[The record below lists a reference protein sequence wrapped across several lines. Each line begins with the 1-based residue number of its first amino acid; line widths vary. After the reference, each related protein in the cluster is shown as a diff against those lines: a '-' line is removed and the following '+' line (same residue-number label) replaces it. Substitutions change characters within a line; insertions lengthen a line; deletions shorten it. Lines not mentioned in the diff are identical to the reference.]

1 MMKNVYSVGYGQLDR
16 KDFQLDV
23 LYEGA
28 KLGKKRYLP
37 PDPVAQQFKGQ
48 PLLSLLNLDRLN
60 DQNDPQPNGFFDYV
74 EGFTVIPSQSRIIF
88 PELEPFGHALDS
100 IYTNQAD
107 RDKYL
112 FYSLYDTIK
121 AIAQTYAN
129 LDRFMIEGKSTST
142 SNSDYQLGYN
152 IPRGSV
158 SVTAGGQI
166 LRENIDYEINYDL
179 GTLKIINPAII
190 STGLPVQVQ
199 YENNATFGIQQK
211 NYIGL
216 RLDYLVNQ
224 HLSLGATMVRL
235 GERPFFT
242 KTNYGEDP
250 IRNTMIGADFDYRNE
265 VPRLSKWLDKLPFY
279 STTTPSSITAYGEV
293 AELIPGHPKQIGK
306 GSSGQSYIDDF
317 EGTRSSIDLRFPLI
331 NWTLAS
337 VPQNAV
343 DQNGNILFPEATL
356 NNDLSSGYN
365 RAKIAWYNIEPVLQ
379 ERNNPNNPLRNNLVE
394 LSKPESRLV
403 LQQEIFPERTT
414 NLGQGQLTTFD
425 LAIIPVKRALTI
437 SELM

>member
-1 MMKNVYSVGYGQLDR
+1 MRSQVLVK
-16 KDFQLDV
+16 KDTYHLTLFS
-23 LYEGA
+23 
-28 KLGKKRYLP
+28 
-37 PDPVAQQFKGQ
+37 QQYKGQ

-60 DQNDPQPNGFFDYV
+60 NQNDPQPNGFLTMWKDL
-74 EGFTVIPSQSRIIF
+74 QSFHHKAGSFSRC
-88 PELEPFGHALDS
+88 LNLLGMTLDS
-100 IYTNQAD
+100 VYSNQAD
-107 RDKYL
+107 RNKYL
-112 FYSLYDTIK
+112 YYPLYDTIK

-129 LDRFMIEGKSTST
+129 LDRLLIEGKSTST
-142 SNSDYQLGYN
+142 SNTDYQLGYN

-158 SVTAGGQI
+158 TVTAGGQV

-190 STGLPVQVQ
+190 SAGLPVQVQ

-250 IRNTMIGADFDYRNE
+250 IRNTMYGADFDYRNE

-293 AELIPGHPKQIGK
+293 AELIPGHPNKLGK
-306 GSSGQSYIDDF
+306 EAAGKFILM
-317 EGTRSSIDLRFPLI
+317 ILK
-331 NWTLAS
+331 
-337 VPQNAV
+337 VPAAV
-343 DQNGNILFPEATL
+343 
-356 NNDLSSGYN
+356 
-365 RAKIAWYNIEPVLQ
+365 
-379 ERNNPNNPLRNNLVE
+379 
-394 LSKPESRLV
+394 
-403 LQQEIFPERTT
+403 
-414 NLGQGQLTTFD
+414 LTCGFH
-425 LAIIPVKRALTI
+425 L
-437 SELM
+437 